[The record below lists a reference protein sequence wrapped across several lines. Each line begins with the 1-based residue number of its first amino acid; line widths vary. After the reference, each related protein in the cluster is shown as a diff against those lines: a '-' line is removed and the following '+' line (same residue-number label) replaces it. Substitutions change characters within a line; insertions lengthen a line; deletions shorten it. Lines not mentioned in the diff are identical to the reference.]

1 MFYWIELFQKYKL
14 TSEEEEIILSHA
26 IIEEIRNWKETE
38 DNYEMTLET
47 LSSGLDTIWVILTA
61 AMILLMEG
69 GFALL
74 EAGFVRSKNSVNII
88 MKVFADITIGTL
100 VLFLSRFWI
109 DVWSG
114 LSRYYRDKRVFIKR

>member
-1 MFYWIELFQKYKL
+1 MQALNF
-14 TSEEEEIILSHA
+14 
-26 IIEEIRNWKETE
+26 
-38 DNYEMTLET
+38 
-47 LSSGLDTIWVILTA
+47 GLNTIWVVLTA

-100 VLFLSRFWI
+100 CYYLVGFALMYGGDLLGFIGKSGFMLQGDFSYLHLLPPRF
-109 DVWSG
+109 S
-114 LSRYYRDKRVFIKR
+114 